1 MAEPRA
7 AGIIEGMS
15 RLGSAALSIALVAV
29 MALAAHA
36 DVLLVAAAVVVT
48 QLLIASA
55 PSLADARG
63 RSIPTPRFVPAMT
76 GGLIATVLATYPQ
89 ILQRDDGDSDV
100 LGFVDTGV
108 IAGIVPAVA
117 ATVFVA
123 LVAQMLRRDGRREL
137 TASTAY
143 AVSLGVAAALTAG
156 WIGGGE
162 SLGGAPVVVIAAAG
176 LAVGLLVWALPA
188 DRIYVGAAA
197 VLAGAAAGAVAALL
211 VDSIVTWIFGV
222 AVGSAAAL
230 FAVLGQVFARAWVSG
245 RTHASIGWAFPG
257 AMSVALAAPVVYVAG
272 QLVAASVV

>member
-1 MAEPRA
+1 MQ
-7 AGIIEGMS
+7 GMS

-29 MALAAHA
+29 MALAAYA
-36 DVLLVAAAVVVT
+36 DVLLVAAAVVVV

-63 RSIPTPRFVPAMT
+63 RSVPTPRFIPVMT
-76 GGLIATVLATYPQ
+76 GGLIATVLAVYPQ
-89 ILQRDDGDSDV
+89 ILQRDDTTSDV

-123 LVAQMLRRDGRREL
+123 LVTQMLRRDGRREL
-137 TASTAY
+137 TTSTAY
-143 AVSLGVAAALTAG
+143 AVSLGVAAALTTG
-156 WIGGGE
+156 WIGGSE
-162 SLGGAPVVVIAAAG
+162 SLGGAPIVVIAAAG

-188 DRIYVGAAA
+188 DRIYVGAGA
-197 VLAGAAAGAVAALL
+197 VLAGAVAGAVAALL

-222 AVGSAAAL
+222 AVGSAVAL
-230 FAVLGQVFARAWVSG
+230 FAVLGQVFGRAWIST

-272 QLVAASVV
+272 QLVAAAVV